1 MYYYKGK
8 ELGVQHRAARKILDN
23 PQLLRELVGEYLD
36 ILDADDL
43 RDMALTHVMMGN
55 GLTPKVLVD
64 CALDRMADE
73 WDDYGHTCPGLVER
87 LGDFEYENE
96 EEMD

>member
-1 MYYYKGK
+1 MYYHRGS
-8 ELGVQHRAARKILDN
+8 ELGVKHKAARRILDN
-23 PQLLRELVGEYLD
+23 PQLLRELTEEYLD
-36 ILDADDL
+36 DLYADDL
-43 RDMALTHVMMGN
+43 RDMVLTHVMMGN

-64 CALDRMADE
+64 CALDQMADR

-96 EEMD
+96 EEME